1 MTAGPAQ
8 PVLLVNPRSG
18 GGKAA
23 RFDLVAQCR
32 ARGIE
37 AIMFEPGDDLTMLA
51 TAAVRDGADA
61 LGMAG
66 GDGSQAAVA
75 AVAAEHGLPYVCI
88 PAGTRN
94 HFALDLGIDATDVA
108 GALDAF
114 LDGQERRIDLGR
126 VNGRLFV
133 NNVAMGV
140 YGAIVQSPA
149 YRDHKVRTV
158 IDMLPELV
166 GPGAQPFDLRFNGPD
181 GRAHD
186 SAALLLVSNNP
197 YGVDPRPQRGT
208 RGDLDGGVLGVIAL
222 AGPPPRRSDR
232 MVDTDVSRRLG
243 DSHRARDRR
252 RERRDG
258 APARLRVASVGVAD
272 PHAAPPSPAMSENA
286 DGRRRGGAL
295 VGRAA
300 ERETIDTLL
309 AAAEDAQSGALVL
322 AGPPGIGKSAL
333 VQYAIDSACGFRVL
347 RVTGVESEMAFG
359 YAGVH
364 QLVLPI
370 LESARHLPEPQRA
383 ALDAVLGTVQHDAL
397 DPFLA
402 GLAVLSLVAEA
413 ARDQSVLIVVD
424 DAQWLDDESAM
435 ALSFVGRRLRAE
447 RVAMLVAVRE
457 MPEPAVRF
465 EGLRR
470 LDLGGTAPS
479 RRPSTSC
486 APPLPVPSTTSSP
499 AASSTQRKATRSRS
513 SSSLPC

>member
-23 RFDLVAQCR
+23 RLDLVAQCR

-149 YRDHKVRTV
+149 T
-158 IDMLPELV
+158 
-166 GPGAQPFDLRFNGPD
+166 GPQGAHGDQHAAGA
-181 GRAHD
+181 GRAGCPAVRASLQRAGRPCHD
-186 SAALLLVSNNP
+186 SAVLVLVSNNHRRH
-197 YGVDPRPQRGT
+197 PRPRRGT

-222 AGPPPRRSDR
+222 AGPPPRGLTEWSTPTFRVDSATPIALGIDGESVEMEPPLDFELLPLALRIRTPPRRRVARTALGQDSPPRSD
-232 MVDTDVSRRLG
+232 
-243 DSHRARDRR
+243 HQA
-252 RERRDG
+252 
-258 APARLRVASVGVAD
+258 LR
-272 PHAAPPSPAMSENA
+272 
-286 DGRRRGGAL
+286 GRH
-295 VGRAA
+295 
-300 ERETIDTLL
+300 
-309 AAAEDAQSGALVL
+309 S
-322 AGPPGIGKSAL
+322 PPG
-333 VQYAIDSACGFRVL
+333 
-347 RVTGVESEMAFG
+347 
-359 YAGVH
+359 
-364 QLVLPI
+364 
-370 LESARHLPEPQRA
+370 
-383 ALDAVLGTVQHDAL
+383 
-397 DPFLA
+397 
-402 GLAVLSLVAEA
+402 
-413 ARDQSVLIVVD
+413 
-424 DAQWLDDESAM
+424 
-435 ALSFVGRRLRAE
+435 
-447 RVAMLVAVRE
+447 
-457 MPEPAVRF
+457 
-465 EGLRR
+465 
-470 LDLGGTAPS
+470 
-479 RRPSTSC
+479 
-486 APPLPVPSTTSSP
+486 
-499 AASSTQRKATRSRS
+499 
-513 SSSLPC
+513 

>member
-149 YRDHKVRTV
+149 YRDHKMRTV

-166 GPGAQPFDLRFNGPD
+166 GPGAQPYDLRFNGPD

-186 SAALLLVSNNP
+186 SATVLLVSNNR
-197 YGVDPRPQRGT
+197 YRVDPRPQRGT

-222 AGPPPRRSDR
+222 AGPPPVGLTEWSTPTFR
-232 MVDTDVSRRLG
+232 VDSATPIALG
-243 DSHRARDRR
+243 IDGESVEMEPPLDFELLPLALRIRTPPRR
-252 RERRDG
+252 RRR
-258 APARLRVASVGVAD
+258 
-272 PHAAPPSPAMSENA
+272 
-286 DGRRRGGAL
+286 
-295 VGRAA
+295 
-300 ERETIDTLL
+300 
-309 AAAEDAQSGALVL
+309 
-322 AGPPGIGKSAL
+322 
-333 VQYAIDSACGFRVL
+333 
-347 RVTGVESEMAFG
+347 
-359 YAGVH
+359 
-364 QLVLPI
+364 
-370 LESARHLPEPQRA
+370 
-383 ALDAVLGTVQHDAL
+383 
-397 DPFLA
+397 
-402 GLAVLSLVAEA
+402 
-413 ARDQSVLIVVD
+413 
-424 DAQWLDDESAM
+424 
-435 ALSFVGRRLRAE
+435 
-447 RVAMLVAVRE
+447 
-457 MPEPAVRF
+457 
-465 EGLRR
+465 
-470 LDLGGTAPS
+470 
-479 RRPSTSC
+479 
-486 APPLPVPSTTSSP
+486 
-499 AASSTQRKATRSRS
+499 
-513 SSSLPC
+513 

>member
-1 MTAGPAQ
+1 MTPGPAK

-149 YRDHKVRTV
+149 YRDHKMRTV
-158 IDMLPELV
+158 INMLPELV
-166 GPGAQPFDLRFNGPD
+166 GPGCPAIRPSLQ
-181 GRAHD
+181 RART
-186 SAALLLVSNNP
+186 AVPTTVPTVVLVSNNR
-197 YGVDPRPQRGT
+197 YGVDPRPQHGT

-222 AGPPPRRSDR
+222 AGPPPRGLTEWSTPTFR
-232 MVDTDVSRRLG
+232 VDSATPIALG
-243 DSHRARDRR
+243 IDGESVEMEPPLDFESLPLVLRIRTPLRR
-252 RERRDG
+252 RRR
-258 APARLRVASVGVAD
+258 
-272 PHAAPPSPAMSENA
+272 
-286 DGRRRGGAL
+286 
-295 VGRAA
+295 
-300 ERETIDTLL
+300 
-309 AAAEDAQSGALVL
+309 
-322 AGPPGIGKSAL
+322 
-333 VQYAIDSACGFRVL
+333 
-347 RVTGVESEMAFG
+347 
-359 YAGVH
+359 
-364 QLVLPI
+364 
-370 LESARHLPEPQRA
+370 
-383 ALDAVLGTVQHDAL
+383 
-397 DPFLA
+397 
-402 GLAVLSLVAEA
+402 
-413 ARDQSVLIVVD
+413 
-424 DAQWLDDESAM
+424 
-435 ALSFVGRRLRAE
+435 
-447 RVAMLVAVRE
+447 
-457 MPEPAVRF
+457 
-465 EGLRR
+465 
-470 LDLGGTAPS
+470 
-479 RRPSTSC
+479 
-486 APPLPVPSTTSSP
+486 
-499 AASSTQRKATRSRS
+499 
-513 SSSLPC
+513 